1 MELSAASVSGST
13 DTNKEDDE
21 IFISDN
27 GYLKYFPQATFILK
41 QNMELIENNEHGE
54 TAITNSDVG
63 LTFNQ
68 RLHFNC
74 KESDNY
80 VKEIIHKL
88 RNNYHVCSSE
98 KFILR
103 NSDMQH
109 RVCTITLESLNE
121 NSNLIL
127 TVHQSK
133 SSQEKMMQSLT
144 RVYKLTSNESE
155 IIKMMVQ
162 KLKPKEI
169 AHELGI
175 SLNTVRS
182 DLRTLYAKMQ
192 VHSYNEAQT
201 KAIRLVY

>member
-182 DLRTLYAKMQ
+182 DLRTLYCLLYT
-192 VHSYNEAQT
+192 SPSP
-201 KAIRLVY
+201 RD